1 MSASDPKGGLYQC
14 VSNQRRPRM
23 AARLDSLG
31 RAITK
36 KTIYPLEFKLRV
48 LQALEEKPSQE
59 VIREF
64 GLPNR
69 QTVEFWR
76 KNRAKLLEQAARRQY
91 STRLYYSQLTLLK
104 RALERVTVER
114 DILKKAVSYFA
125 KQQRRSANTY
135 SRTGQRH
142 R

>member
-1 MSASDPKGGLYQC
+1 
-14 VSNQRRPRM
+14 M

-31 RAITK
+31 RVITK

-48 LQALEEKPSQE
+48 LQALEEKPRQQ

-64 GLPNR
+64 GLPHR

-76 KNRAKLLEQAARRQY
+76 KNREKLLEQAALRQ
-91 STRLYYSQLTLLK
+91 SSKQLYYSQLTLLK
-104 RALERVTVER
+104 RALKRVTVER

-125 KQQRRSANTY
+125 RQQRRSANTF
-135 SRTGQRH
+135 SSIGQRH